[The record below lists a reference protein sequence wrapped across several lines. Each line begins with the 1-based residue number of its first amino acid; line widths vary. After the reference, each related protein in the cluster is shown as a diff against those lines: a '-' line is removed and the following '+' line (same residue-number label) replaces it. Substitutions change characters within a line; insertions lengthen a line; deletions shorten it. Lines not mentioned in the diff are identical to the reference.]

1 MRFIKSLNELGKND
15 LNLAGGKG
23 ANLGAL
29 IQAGF
34 PVPLGFCLTTGAYCA
49 FVVANRLDE
58 EIQHILQTKRFNDP
72 TALENTSSAIRT
84 AFAAGLMPADIQ
96 DEILSAYASLNS
108 KSENQNPPLPVAVR
122 SSATAEDLTGLSFAG
137 QQDTYLNIVGEQELL
152 QAVLRCWSSLWTA
165 RAIGYRARNNISQGE
180 IALAVVVQE
189 MSLAEA
195 SGVLFTA
202 NPVSGLRT
210 EMVIDA
216 TLGLGE
222 ALVAGQ
228 VEPDH
233 YVVSPDK
240 GCILSKT
247 LGTKAIVIH
256 GLPGGGTSTTQQNRG
271 DLQALADEQI
281 LELGGLGQRIEQVF
295 GGPQDIEW
303 TKANGHLFIVQSRPI
318 TSLFPLP
325 ARLPAEPLKVL
336 FSFGAVQGMLDPVT
350 PLGIAAL
357 KLIFATGAGL
367 FGIKVTAES
376 QSILYVAA
384 ERLWVN
390 FTAVLSN
397 SVGRRIVPIVLNL
410 VEPTIRQAVEQI
422 SNDPRLQPG
431 RPGISFHARSQIARF
446 AVPLVPNILLN
457 LAAPQGRRTYII
469 KNGEKI
475 LASAEAQAAAIQG
488 DRWEMLAQRANLL
501 PNLAASHLPRAFTL
515 FVSGVAAGMA
525 SWNFLNM
532 LTADTE
538 ADHTSPA
545 GTLAPQ
551 PSTHDLVLEITRGMP
566 YNPTTEMDLAL
577 WKMAKEIHHDPASS
591 QVFQIN
597 SPTELSARYL
607 AGDLPEITWNAISQF
622 LGRYGGRGLGEIDLG
637 RTRWA
642 EDPTHVFE
650 MLSSFLQIEDETLA
664 PDVVF
669 ARGADSA
676 QQAVSQLAERVRKNR
691 RGWLKARLVR
701 FFAGRA
707 RQLMGARES
716 PKFFAVR
723 MMWIIHREL
732 LKSGQDFVQSGD
744 LAEPDD
750 LFYLSWAELKSLAAR
765 QEKDWRGLIAERRE
779 TFQREQHRRQIPR
792 LLLSDGRAFY
802 EGLNTPD
809 LTGNIVT
816 GSPVSPGSAQGRV
829 RVVLDPR
836 QAHLQPGEILVCPG
850 TDPSWTPL
858 FLSAAG
864 LVMEVGG
871 MMTHGAVVAR
881 EYGIPAIV
889 GVDRATLRLET
900 GKLIHMDGSSGRIEL
915 L

>member
-1 MRFIKSLNELGKND
+1 
-15 LNLAGGKG
+15 
-23 ANLGAL
+23 
-29 IQAGF
+29 
-34 PVPLGFCLTTGAYCA
+34 
-49 FVVANRLDE
+49 
-58 EIQHILQTKRFNDP
+58 
-72 TALENTSSAIRT
+72 
-84 AFAAGLMPADIQ
+84 
-96 DEILSAYASLNS
+96 
-108 KSENQNPPLPVAVR
+108 
-122 SSATAEDLTGLSFAG
+122 
-137 QQDTYLNIVGEQELL
+137 
-152 QAVLRCWSSLWTA
+152 
-165 RAIGYRARNNISQGE
+165 
-180 IALAVVVQE
+180 
-189 MSLAEA
+189 
-195 SGVLFTA
+195 
-202 NPVSGLRT
+202 
-210 EMVIDA
+210 
-216 TLGLGE
+216 
-222 ALVAGQ
+222 
-228 VEPDH
+228 
-233 YVVSPDK
+233 
-240 GCILSKT
+240 
-247 LGTKAIVIH
+247 
-256 GLPGGGTSTTQQNRG
+256 
-271 DLQALADEQI
+271 
-281 LELGGLGQRIEQVF
+281 
-295 GGPQDIEW
+295 
-303 TKANGHLFIVQSRPI
+303 
-318 TSLFPLP
+318 
-325 ARLPAEPLKVL
+325 
-336 FSFGAVQGMLDPVT
+336 
-350 PLGIAAL
+350 
-357 KLIFATGAGL
+357 
-367 FGIKVTAES
+367 
-376 QSILYVAA
+376 
-384 ERLWVN
+384 
-390 FTAVLSN
+390 
-397 SVGRRIVPIVLNL
+397 
-410 VEPTIRQAVEQI
+410 
-422 SNDPRLQPG
+422 
-431 RPGISFHARSQIARF
+431 
-446 AVPLVPNILLN
+446 
-457 LAAPQGRRTYII
+457 
-469 KNGEKI
+469 
-475 LASAEAQAAAIQG
+475 
-488 DRWEMLAQRANLL
+488 
-501 PNLAASHLPRAFTL
+501 
-515 FVSGVAAGMA
+515 
-525 SWNFLNM
+525 
-532 LTADTE
+532 
-538 ADHTSPA
+538 
-545 GTLAPQ
+545 
-551 PSTHDLVLEITRGMP
+551 
-566 YNPTTEMDLAL
+566 
-577 WKMAKEIHHDPASS
+577 MAKEIHHDPASS
-591 QVFQIN
+591 QVFQNN
-597 SPTELSARYL
+597 SPAELSARYL
-607 AGDLPEITWNAISQF
+607 LGDLPKITWNAVSQF

-642 EDPTHVFE
+642 ENPTHVFE